1 MKKVVWGILSTANIG
16 VKKVIPALMQSDL
29 IRVKGLASRN
39 LESAQAAVDKLGLE
53 KAYGSY
59 EDLLADPEIEVI
71 YNPLP
76 NHLHVPMT
84 LAAARAGKHV
94 LCEKPMA
101 LKASEIDE
109 LAEVTYPPSSSGL
122 DRQTAVG
129 QTKRIHIMEA
139 FMVRHSLQWL
149 EARRLIREGAIGQ
162 AQVIQSQFS
171 YNNTDPHNIRNKVE
185 WGGGGLMDIG
195 CYPIVAGRFF
205 FEADPLRVMALI
217 SRDKTFGTDTITS
230 GLLDF
235 GAGRHLTFAVSTC
248 LAPTQSVTVF
258 GDKGRLSLSIP
269 FNQPPETPQIVT
281 VDDGQTLTG
290 ATAVNHTLQASN
302 QYTLMGE
309 AFCRAVRG
317 ETDLPYGMDDAR
329 TNMKI
334 IDALFRSETSGAWE
348 TLD

>member
-1 MKKVVWGILSTANIG
+1 MKKTVWGVLSTAKIG
-16 VKKVIPALMQSDL
+16 VGKVIPALMQSDL
-29 IRVKGLASRN
+29 IRVKGIASRN
-39 LESAQAAVDKLGLE
+39 LESARAAASALGLE
-53 KAYGSY
+53 TAYGSY

-84 LAAARAGKHV
+84 LAAAKAGKHV

-101 LKASEIDE
+101 LDAAEIDQ
-109 LAEVTYPPSSSGL
+109 LAEVSHK
-122 DRQTAVG
+122 V
-129 QTKRIHIMEA
+129 HIMEA

-149 EARRLIREGAIGQ
+149 EARRLIREGTIG
-162 AQVIQSQFS
+162 APKIIQSWFS

-205 FEADPLRVMALI
+205 FEAEPVRVMALI

-235 GAGRHLTFAVSTC
+235 GPDSSGMGRQLTFAVSTA
-248 LAPTQSVTVF
+248 LTPGQAVTIM
-258 GDKGRLSLSIP
+258 GEKARLSLSIP
-269 FNQPPETPQIVT
+269 FNQPPDAPQVIT
-281 VDDGQTLTG
+281 VDDGQSFNG
-290 ATAVNHTLQASN
+290 ATAVTHTLQPSN

-309 AFCRAVRG
+309 AFTRAVRG
-317 ETDLPYGMDDAR
+317 EAPLPYGIADAR
-329 TNMKI
+329 LNMRI
-334 IDALFRSETSGAWE
+334 IDALFRSETSGRWE
-348 TLD
+348 TLAG

>member
-1 MKKVVWGILSTANIG
+1 MQKTVWGVLSTAKIG
-16 VKKVIPALMQSDL
+16 VNKVIPALMQSDL

-39 LESAQAAVDKLGLE
+39 FDAAKSAVETLGLE
-53 KAYGSY
+53 AAYGSY

-101 LKASEIDE
+101 LNAAELDQ
-109 LAEVTYPPSSSGL
+109 LAEVSHK
-122 DRQTAVG
+122 V
-129 QTKRIHIMEA
+129 HIMEA

-149 EARRLIREGAIGQ
+149 EARRLIREGAIG
-162 AQVIQSQFS
+162 APKIIQSWFS
-171 YNNTDPHNIRNKVE
+171 YNNMDANNIRNKVE

-205 FEADPLRVMALI
+205 FEAEPVRVMALI
-217 SRDKTFGTDTITS
+217 SRDATFGTDTITS

-235 GAGRHLTFAVSTC
+235 GEGRQLTFAVSTA
-248 LAPTQSVTVF
+248 LTPGQGVTIM
-258 GDKGRLSLSIP
+258 GDKARLSLSIP
-269 FNQPPETPQIVT
+269 FNQPPDAPQVIT
-281 VDDGQTLTG
+281 VDDGQSFNG
-290 ATAVNHTLQASN
+290 ATAVTHTLQPSN

-309 AFCRAVRG
+309 AFTSAVRG
-317 ETDLPYGMDDAR
+317 ESPLPYGIEDAR
-329 TNMKI
+329 INMRI
-334 IDALFRSETSGAWE
+334 IDALFRSETSGRWE
-348 TLD
+348 AVSR

>member
-1 MKKVVWGILSTANIG
+1 MQKTVWGVLSTAKIG
-16 VKKVIPALMQSDL
+16 VNKVIPALMQSDL

-39 LESAQAAVDKLGLE
+39 FDAAKSAVETLGLE
-53 KAYGSY
+53 AAYGSY

-101 LKASEIDE
+101 LNAAELDQ
-109 LAEVTYPPSSSGL
+109 LAEVSHK
-122 DRQTAVG
+122 V
-129 QTKRIHIMEA
+129 HIMEA

-149 EARRLIREGAIGQ
+149 EARRLIREGAIG
-162 AQVIQSQFS
+162 APKIIQSWFS
-171 YNNTDPHNIRNKVE
+171 YNNMDANNIRNKVE

-205 FEADPLRVMALI
+205 FEAEPVRVMALI
-217 SRDKTFGTDTITS
+217 SRDATFGTDTITS

-235 GAGRHLTFAVSTC
+235 GEGRQLTFAVSTA
-248 LAPTQSVTVF
+248 LTPGQGVTIM
-258 GDKGRLSLSIP
+258 GDKARLSLSIP
-269 FNQPPETPQIVT
+269 FNQPPDAPQVIT
-281 VDDGQTLTG
+281 VDDGQSFNG
-290 ATAVNHTLQASN
+290 ATAVTHTLQPSN

-309 AFCRAVRG
+309 AFTSAVRG
-317 ETDLPYGMDDAR
+317 ESPLRYGIEDAR
-329 TNMKI
+329 INMRI
-334 IDALFRSETSGAWE
+334 IDALFRSETSGRWE
-348 TLD
+348 AVSR

>member
-39 LESAQAAVDKLGLE
+39 FDSAQATVDKLGLE
-53 KAYGSY
+53 VAYGSY

-101 LKASEIDE
+101 LRASEIDE
-109 LAEVTYPPSSSGL
+109 LAEVSHKVL
-122 DRQTAVG
+122 
-129 QTKRIHIMEA
+129 IMEA

-235 GAGRHLTFAVSTC
+235 GSGRHLTFAVSTC
-248 LAPTQSVTVF
+248 LAPAQSVTVF

-269 FNQPPETPQIVT
+269 FNQPPEAPQIVT
-281 VDDGQTLTG
+281 IDDGQTLTG
-290 ATAVNHTLQASN
+290 ATAVTHTLQASN

-317 ETDLPYGMDDAR
+317 ESALPYGMDDAR
-329 TNMKI
+329 INMKI

-348 TLD
+348 ALS

>member
-1 MKKVVWGILSTANIG
+1 MQKTVWGVLSTAKIG
-16 VKKVIPALMQSDL
+16 VNKVIPALMQSDL

-39 LESAQAAVDKLGLE
+39 FDAAKSAVETLGLE
-53 KAYGSY
+53 AAYGSY

-101 LKASEIDE
+101 LNAAELDQ
-109 LAEVTYPPSSSGL
+109 LAEVSHK
-122 DRQTAVG
+122 V
-129 QTKRIHIMEA
+129 HIMEA

-149 EARRLIREGAIGQ
+149 EARRLIREGAIG
-162 AQVIQSQFS
+162 APKIIQSWFS
-171 YNNTDPHNIRNKVE
+171 YNNMDANNIRNKVE

-205 FEADPLRVMALI
+205 FEAEPVRVMALI
-217 SRDKTFGTDTITS
+217 SRDATFGTDTITS

-235 GAGRHLTFAVSTC
+235 GEGRQLTFAVSTA
-248 LAPTQSVTVF
+248 LTPGQGVTIM
-258 GDKGRLSLSIP
+258 GDKARLSLSIP
-269 FNQPPETPQIVT
+269 FNQPPDAPQVIT
-281 VDDGQTLTG
+281 VDDGQSFNG
-290 ATAVNHTLQASN
+290 ATAVTHTLQPSN

-309 AFCRAVRG
+309 AFTSAVRG
-317 ETDLPYGMDDAR
+317 ESPLPYGIEDALI
-329 TNMKI
+329 NMRI
-334 IDALFRSETSGAWE
+334 IDALFRSETSGRWE
-348 TLD
+348 AVSR